1 MFHQTAHAWRAGVR
15 PQVESRR
22 GAPEFYAAIEQMA
35 RDRGFRLHYVSAR
48 EMVNILHAA
57 EDGHGGDAGPWRD
70 YIYSAPPL
78 LRPAL
83 VP

>member
-1 MFHQTAHAWRAGVR
+1 
-15 PQVESRR
+15 
-22 GAPEFYAAIEQMA
+22 MA

-70 YIYSAPPL
+70 YIYTAPPL